1 LAGFFF
7 SRTRLGSQQL
17 WIIAQQSF
25 AAHVRASAHNYRL
38 QKRAG
43 FPHDAGTSK
52 PLPE

>member
-1 LAGFFF
+1 LDRRSAV
-7 SRTRLGSQQL
+7 
-17 WIIAQQSF
+17 I

-38 QKRAG
+38 QKGAG